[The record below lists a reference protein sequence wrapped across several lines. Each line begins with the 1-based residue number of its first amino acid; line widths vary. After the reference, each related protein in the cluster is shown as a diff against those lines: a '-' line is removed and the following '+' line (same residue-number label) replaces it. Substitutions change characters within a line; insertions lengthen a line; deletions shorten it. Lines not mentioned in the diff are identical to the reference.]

1 MTGSMSLRS
10 LSGSASSTAQRCALD
25 SARRPSVR
33 NSILCGALLLIMGW
47 TTSASATDAAAAT
60 ATDADA
66 AATTEATTTAT
77 ATSPATTESGLEEI
91 TVTAERYT
99 STIQSTPISI
109 SALTGDQ
116 LTAQGLSRVQDI
128 IKEVPG
134 LSMRYAGPG
143 LTEYEARGLASN
155 GGAAPT
161 VGFYLDEIP
170 LSPPAVSQSG
180 KVVIDPNLYDVERVE
195 VLRGPQGTLYGSGS
209 MGGTVR
215 VLTNEPKLG
224 TFEGS
229 VQGTGSYTD
238 GANGNGSGS
247 LMLNFPLG
255 DTMAVRLVL
264 SDTYRSGW
272 INNITVQPFPIS
284 FTSTSLTAN
293 PATLPVTNIYRDAND
308 LTLYGGR
315 ISLKYQPSEDFSILA
330 FAMTNSLHLGGYD
343 LLDGTPTVQLPGIV
357 YPAHYEAFPIRE
369 GVRDDISIFG
379 LTVKANLGFAD
390 LTSATSYFGRLG
402 YQTQDS
408 SANIYYSNKMA
419 PSLTVSCPPD
429 CVAGTPLVP
438 IPYAERDPS
447 HQLSQEIRLTSHDVG
462 GWHWVAGA
470 FYSNLHS
477 VWNEIS
483 SNPEVAVVD
492 PAVPDGSLFTS
503 WNDYGVR
510 QTALFADGSYKFTEQ
525 WKLSVGARYYDY
537 ASHQD
542 EYSWGYDGPNN
553 TPPANSK
560 ITTAKDSGANPR
572 VNLSYEP
579 SPDLTTYA
587 TVSKG
592 FRPGGANQILPP
604 MSEPPHC
611 QPGALQFG
619 PDSVWNYELG
629 EKARFFNS
637 WLTVNSDVYYIKW
650 NDIQQVLTLP
660 CGYQFYNNAGNG
672 RTFGPELEI
681 NAKLTNDWTA
691 TLSGA
696 WTDAKLTD
704 PNASYTSFLENV
716 ATFPDGTTHPCT
728 AGYKC
733 TVPIMNV
740 VKDTASLSLAYAN
753 TVGEYQVNARAAYS
767 FVGSSYDVAYYFGYK
782 LPSYS
787 LVNARAGLGRGPWT
801 ADLFCDNLTNKV
813 ALITANNTSFQFNI
827 PQVVR
832 YSTNQPRTV
841 GVQLNYKF

>member
-1 MTGSMSLRS
+1 MMGSIRLQSR
-10 LSGSASSTAQRCALD
+10 SGSRANSFLCWALF
-25 SARRPSVR
+25 AAP
-33 NSILCGALLLIMGW
+33 CW
-47 TTSASATDAAAAT
+47 TTSASATDAALAN
-60 ATDADA
+60 
-66 AATTEATTTAT
+66 EATTAAT
-77 ATSPATTESGLEEI
+77 ATSPAATESGLEEI

-99 STIQSTPISI
+99 STIQTTPISI

-116 LTAQGLSRVQDI
+116 LTAAGLTSVQEI

-224 TFEGS
+224 KFEGS
-229 VQGTGSYTD
+229 VQAIGSYTD
-238 GANGNGSGS
+238 GGGGNGSGD

-255 DTMAVRLVL
+255 DTMAVRVVL
-264 SDTYRSGW
+264 SDTHRSGW
-272 INNITVQPFPIS
+272 IDNTTVQPFPIS
-284 FTSTSLTAN
+284 LSSTHLTAD
-293 PATLPVTNIYRDAND
+293 PTTLPVTNNYRDAND

-330 FAMTNSLHLGGYD
+330 FAMTNSLHLEGYD
-343 LLDGTPTVQLPGIV
+343 LFDGTPTVRLPGIV
-357 YPAHYEAFPIRE
+357 YPAHYEPFPIRE

-379 LTVKANLGFAD
+379 LTIKANLGFAD
-390 LTSATSYFGRLG
+390 LTSASSYFGRLG

-408 SANIYYSNKMA
+408 SANIYYSN
-419 PSLTVSCPPD
+419 VG
-429 CVAGTPLVP
+429 GTPLVP

-447 HQLSQEIRLTSHDVG
+447 HQLTQEIRLTSHDVG
-462 GWHWVAGA
+462 GWHWVTGA

-483 SNPEVAVVD
+483 SNPQVAIVD

-542 EYSWGYDGPNN
+542 EYSWGFDGPNP

-560 ITTAKDSGANPR
+560 ITTAKNSGVNPR

-579 SPDLTTYA
+579 GPDLTAYA
-587 TVSKG
+587 TVAKG

-604 MSEPPHC
+604 PTSYPFC
-611 QPGALQFG
+611 QLGALSFA

-629 EKARFFNS
+629 EKARFFDS
-637 WLTVNSDVYYIKW
+637 WLTINSDVYYIKW
-650 NDIQQVLTLP
+650 NDIQQVITLP
-660 CGYQFYNNAGNG
+660 CGYQYYNNAGNG
-672 RTFGPELEI
+672 RSFGPELEI
-681 NAKLTNDWTA
+681 NAKLAEDWTA
-691 TLSGA
+691 ALSGA
-696 WTDAKLTD
+696 WTDAKLTS

-716 ATFPDGTTHPCT
+716 AMHRADHERSQGHGQLV
-728 AGYKC
+728 AGLCPY
-733 TVPIMNV
+733 PGR
-740 VKDTASLSLAYAN
+740 LSAHR
-753 TVGEYQVNARAAYS
+753 ARRLFVRGLILRRGVLLRIQAAVLQSRQRARRY
-767 FVGSSYDVAYYFGYK
+767 
-782 LPSYS
+782 
-787 LVNARAGLGRGPWT
+787 RAGPLDG
-801 ADLFCDNLTNKV
+801 
-813 ALITANNTSFQFNI
+813 
-827 PQVVR
+827 
-832 YSTNQPRTV
+832 
-841 GVQLNYKF
+841 

>member
-1 MTGSMSLRS
+1 MMRSIKGHS
-10 LSGSASSTAQRCALD
+10 LSGSRG
-25 SARRPSVR
+25 
-33 NSILCGALLLIMGW
+33 NSILCWALLAAPCW

-60 ATDADA
+60 
-66 AATTEATTTAT
+66 EATTTAT
-77 ATSPATTESGLEEI
+77 ATSSAATDTGLEAI

-116 LTAQGLSRVQDI
+116 LTAEGLSRVQDI

-229 VQGTGSYTD
+229 VQGIGSYTD
-238 GANGNGSGS
+238 GGSGNGSGD

-284 FTSTSLTAN
+284 LTSTSLTAN
-293 PATLPVTNIYRDAND
+293 PTTLPVTNIYKDAND

-315 ISLKYQPSEDFSILA
+315 ISFKYQPSNDFSILA

-357 YPAHYEAFPIRE
+357 YPAHYEPFPIRE

-390 LTSATSYFGRLG
+390 LTSASSYFGRLG

-408 SANIYYSNKMA
+408 SANIYYSN
-419 PSLTVSCPPD
+419 VG
-429 CVAGTPLVP
+429 GTPLVP

-462 GWHWVAGA
+462 GWHWVAGV

-483 SNPEVAVVD
+483 NNPQVAVVD
-492 PAVPDGSLFTS
+492 PTVPDGSLFTS

-542 EYSWGYDGPNN
+542 EFSWGYDGPNP

-579 SPDLTTYA
+579 GPDLTAYA

-604 MSEPPHC
+604 PTSPPFC
-611 QPGALQFG
+611 QQGALSFG

-629 EKARFFNS
+629 EKARFFDS
-637 WLTVNSDVYYIKW
+637 WLTVNSDIYYIKW
-650 NDIQQVLTLP
+650 NDIQQVITLP
-660 CGYQFYNNAGNG
+660 CGYQYYNNAGNG

-681 NAKLTNDWTA
+681 DAKLTDDWTA
-691 TLSGA
+691 SLSGA
-696 WTDAKLTD
+696 WTDAKLTN

-716 ATFPDGTTHPCT
+716 AYFPDGTTHPCT

-740 VKDTASLSLAYAN
+740 VKDTASLSLGYAN
-753 TVGEYQVNARAAYS
+753 TVGDYKVTARAAYS

-787 LVNARAGLGRGPWT
+787 LVNARVGLGQGAWT

-841 GVQLNYKF
+841 GMQLNYKF